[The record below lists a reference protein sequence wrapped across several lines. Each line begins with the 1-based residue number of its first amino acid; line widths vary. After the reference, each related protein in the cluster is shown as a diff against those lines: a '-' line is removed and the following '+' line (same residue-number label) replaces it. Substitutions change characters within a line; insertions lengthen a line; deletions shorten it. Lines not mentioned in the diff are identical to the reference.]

1 MMLKY
6 VSTST
11 LAAGAAAAAILFG
24 SPAATAEPAQ
34 DCTTVE
40 AGQVCDDTSRSAVPP
55 APGPVDNGPYGPAGE
70 TPPVGGDE

>member
-6 VSTST
+6 VSTSA
-11 LAAGAAAAAILFG
+11 LAAGAAVAAILFG

-34 DCTTVE
+34 DCTKVE
-40 AGQVCDDTSRSAVPP
+40 AGQVCDDISRSAVPS
-55 APGPVDNGPYGPAGE
+55 APGTAENGPYGPAGE